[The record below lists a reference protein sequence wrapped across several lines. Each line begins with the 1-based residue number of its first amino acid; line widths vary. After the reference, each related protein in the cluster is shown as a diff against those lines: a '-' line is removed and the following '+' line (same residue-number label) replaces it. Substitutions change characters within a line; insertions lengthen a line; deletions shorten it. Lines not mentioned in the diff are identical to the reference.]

1 MAPIAKAS
9 SWLGC
14 RVVGSEAGRRAMK
27 GPPEQGFGKD
37 GDWVLSRLAWQQAG
51 RSWVATRR
59 DPKPP
64 SLATPRR
71 SSATPVVAKPLA
83 AIPRRLSSAAEDNNS
98 FMRATRGC
106 FHSTAPRV
114 VDAGKRG

>member
-14 RVVGSEAGRRAMK
+14 LLVGSEAGRRAMK

-37 GDWVLSRLAWQQAG
+37 GDWVLSRLAWQQAD

-71 SSATPVVAKPLA
+71 SSATPVVAEVSCCDT
-83 AIPRRLSSAAEDNNS
+83 SSALVCS
-98 FMRATRGC
+98 GRQQLVMRANRGA
-106 FHSTAPRV
+106 SNGSSLGLSMQASE
-114 VDAGKRG
+114 G